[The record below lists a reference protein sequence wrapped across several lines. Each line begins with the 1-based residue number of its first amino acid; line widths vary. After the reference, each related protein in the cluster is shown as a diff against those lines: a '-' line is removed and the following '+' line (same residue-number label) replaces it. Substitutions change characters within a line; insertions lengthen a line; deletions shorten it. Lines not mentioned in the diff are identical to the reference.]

1 MKKTSVAVAL
11 TVIALLVAA
20 CGKGDD
26 VGVVEGA
33 GSVVE
38 GSSGVDVTVAG
49 GDVAAVEVTK
59 ADGVG
64 ASAKPAASVVEDG
77 DSEVEAGVEE
87 DAVAVRAEASLPSY
101 VYGLVTLEEHVLT
114 SDVVARVR
122 LRTMEANARPFDT
135 LYLPYVVITFD
146 VLEALQGSPGGT
158 AVVELLAGELCCH
171 EEEGAAL
178 EAGRQFIAGRDTSWD
193 ANEAVVFLWNIARST
208 YTTEEGRPDSVEYVF
223 ADNGYAGWTEDH
235 YSVFSESSR
244 AWLPAMAASGDGAQ
258 SFYVDDPANAE
269 TITLAEV
276 KKRMATA
283 NAMVDSSI
291 EGHGECV
298 LAKLWEQ
305 RDGRPKMPEFLA
317 ERSVELAS
325 GEPADRVIYSY
336 RTGGRSSLYPKY
348 VVDGPDGRWFTSE
361 IVDEDAD
368 PQNNYGVVYKQVRP
382 LAGGEYVFH
391 HGIQL
396 PEFFP
401 CGYFPTTRV
410 KYTVTVTAPAGTLHE
425 LFFDPVTVG
434 SAVSADGTNGIL
446 KPTAFT
452 TSNGASATVESI
464 SYESGTVRVKVVPW
478 SSLSGH
484 VLDFIELDGRVS
496 LSLSVTNSTF
506 HSAGNEFVW
515 PVGSQPWEDGDKLMV
530 RIRRGFAAI
539 ASPPAS
545 VTATASGGESVN
557 LSWDAGRGAA
567 GYQVQR
573 RESGVETW
581 EVEDNSVTE
590 RSYVV
595 SGISLRDKL

>member
-11 TVIALLVAA
+11 TVLVLLVAA

-26 VGVVEGA
+26 VGLMEGP
-33 GSVVE
+33 GSLVE
-38 GSSGVDVTVAG
+38 GSSGVDGSAAG
-49 GDVAAVEVTK
+49 GDVASAEVGR
-59 ADGVG
+59 AEGVG
-64 ASAKPAASVVEDG
+64 ASVKPVVSVVEDAE
-77 DSEVEAGVEE
+77 SEVEAAVEE
-87 DAVAVRAEASLPSY
+87 AGVASVSGEVVAGRPEASMVEY
-101 VYGLVTLEEHVLT
+101 VAGLVTLEEHVLT

-122 LRTMEANARPFDT
+122 LRTIEANARWDGFD
-135 LYLPYVVITFD
+135 YLPYVVITFD
-146 VLEALQGSPGGT
+146 VLEALEGSPGGT

-171 EEEGAAL
+171 KQEEDALAA
-178 EAGRQFIAGRDTSWD
+178 ARAWIAGRDARWD
-193 ANEAVVFLWNIARST
+193 ANEAVVFLWAVSRSE
-208 YTTEEGRPDSVEYVF
+208 YTIVEGRPGSVGYVF
-223 ADNGYAGWTEDH
+223 ADDGHAGWTLDH

-269 TITLAEV
+269 TITLADV
-276 KKRMATA
+276 KARMATA

-325 GEPADRVIYSY
+325 GEPADRIIYSY
-336 RTGGRSSLYPKY
+336 RTRGRSSLYPKY

-361 IVDEDAD
+361 IVDEDGD
-368 PQNNYGVVYKQVRP
+368 PQNKYGVGYKQVRP

-391 HGIQL
+391 HGVQL
-396 PEFFP
+396 VKFFP
-401 CGYFPTTRV
+401 CGYFPNTRV
-410 KYTVTVTAPAGTLHE
+410 KYTVTVTAPEGTLHE

-567 GYQVQR
+567 P
-573 RESGVETW
+573 
-581 EVEDNSVTE
+581 
-590 RSYVV
+590 
-595 SGISLRDKL
+595 